1 MGREGG
7 DSEALASTRSES
19 GDTGDAAQQADVSDL
34 LGGLLIELGRKVQEA
49 GVDGVRILTADDLD
63 RGRLDWFRAG
73 WDEHARAADSPSDLR
88 EQAGA
93 VDHPPAE
100 PPIPAPG
107 RLLRFPGREDESGEV
122 LRPSGNDTHPLPL
135 PLVGAGDTNV
145 QDLMPHRPRP
155 PRGRPREGGREHE
168 RGSEPD

>member
-19 GDTGDAAQQADVSDL
+19 GDTGEAAQQADVSDL

-49 GVDGVRILTADDLD
+49 GVDGVCILTADELD
-63 RGRLDWFRAG
+63 EGRLDWFRAG
-73 WDEHARAADSPSDLR
+73 WDEHARATDSPADMR
-88 EQAGA
+88 ERPGA
-93 VDHPPAE
+93 ADHPPTE

-107 RLLRFPGREDESGEV
+107 RLLRFPGREEESGEV
-122 LRPSGNDTHPLPL
+122 LRPAGTDSHSLRL
-135 PLVGAGDTNV
+135 PLVGAGDANV
-145 QDLMPHRPRP
+145 QDLMPHRLRP
-155 PRGRPREGGREHE
+155 TRGRSREEGREHE